1 MKMINQTYS
10 IQEVNPY
17 RYKVFVNTGVR
28 HHDLCEIANYESIG
42 KWYLVKDSLNYELS
56 EDALKFIYE
65 SVKRLNEGNNV

>member
-17 RYKVFVNTGVR
+17 RYKVFVNTGVS
-28 HHDLCEIANYESIG
+28 HHDLCEIANYESID
-42 KWYLVKDSLNYELS
+42 KWYLVKESLNYELS

-65 SVKRLNEGNNV
+65 SVKNLNNQ